1 MTVQDP
7 WILEEDDSSF
17 AMVVL
22 VVRLDQQFLCLLKL
36 AAAVEM
42 TPD

>member
-17 AMVVL
+17 VVVVL
-22 VVRLDQQFLCLLKL
+22 AVRHDQEFLCLLKL